1 MARSA
6 CVCEAPSK
14 GVLPPGTCREAD
26 VDVSSLGACARPQ
39 IGVAETGN
47 KGKVPHARHEVQS
60 LEKNQFG
67 N

>member
-1 MARSA
+1 MSS
-6 CVCEAPSK
+6 P
-14 GVLPPGTCREAD
+14 RERVVKLTGCWAGKQVSAD
-26 VDVSSLGACARPQ
+26 VDVSSLGACAQPQ